1 MNAMKP
7 TAKQLAYLRILAART
22 ATTFAYP
29 ATSAAASAEI
39 RRLRALPSSSA
50 GDAPRERSDVQRA
63 LQERP
68 DDAPA
73 IRAHDVRGYG
83 STARWA
89 HTPTDEERRT

>member
-29 ATSAAASAEI
+29 ATSAAASVEI

-50 GDAPRERSDVQRA
+50 GDARRERSDVQHA

-68 DDAPA
+68 DDATA

-83 STARWA
+83 SAARWA
-89 HTPTDEERRT
+89 HTPADEEHRT